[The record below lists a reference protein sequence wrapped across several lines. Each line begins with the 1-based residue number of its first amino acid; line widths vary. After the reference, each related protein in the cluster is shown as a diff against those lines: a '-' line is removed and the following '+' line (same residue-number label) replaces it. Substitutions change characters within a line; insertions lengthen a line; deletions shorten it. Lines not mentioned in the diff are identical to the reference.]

1 MGHALTNQTI
11 QAFTQSSNEGHA
23 HLSLLCALERLLLIY
38 CSFFSQ
44 LELNKYPLFHSN
56 TPCFTNENAIPQ
68 ITAFPVFT
76 HVFPDK
82 IEKYPF
88 ASGFDFQINL

>member
-76 HVFPDK
+76 QFFRIK

-88 ASGFDFQINL
+88 VSGLIFRLIL